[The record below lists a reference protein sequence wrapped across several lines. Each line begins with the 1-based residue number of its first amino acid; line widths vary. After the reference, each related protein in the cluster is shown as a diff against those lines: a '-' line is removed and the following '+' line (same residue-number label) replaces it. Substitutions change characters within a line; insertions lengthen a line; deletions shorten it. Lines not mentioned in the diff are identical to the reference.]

1 MIRNRVEWWS
11 AGAGGVGKMEM
22 LVIEYK
28 LQTIRVTRK
37 LISRYGA
44 LMYIMVL
51 IITNTVLGT

>member
-1 MIRNRVEWWS
+1 M
-11 AGAGGVGKMEM
+11 AGGVGKMEM

>member
-11 AGAGGVGKMEM
+11 AGAGGAGKMEM